1 MSNPGKI
8 TIVGCGPGAAD
19 YVTPAAH
26 RAVAEAQI
34 VVGSPRLLTLFPD
47 ASPAQILV
55 GADVAAALDQMAAV
69 HDGRSMAVLVS
80 GDAGLYSLAQHVLG
94 RFGRERCRVI
104 PGISSLQVAF
114 ARLGLDWANARVLSA
129 HGRLP
134 QIDAAELTAVD
145 KIAIL
150 AGTSAGLQWAAR
162 AAQSLHESH
171 AGFLCENL
179 TLADERVRP
188 LTPDELARCDA
199 ASLSIV
205 LLIRRSQISAPY
217 GKQ

>member
-1 MSNPGKI
+1 MSNPGNI

-19 YVTPAAH
+19 YVTPAAR

-34 VVGSPRLLTLFPD
+34 VVGSPRLLALFPD
-47 ASPAQILV
+47 ASPARILV
-55 GADVAAALDQMAAV
+55 GADIAAVLDQMAALR
-69 HDGRSMAVLVS
+69 DGRSLAVLVS
-80 GDAGLYSLAQHVLG
+80 GDAGLYSLAQPVLG

-114 ARLGLDWANARVLSA
+114 ARLGLDWADARVLSA
-129 HGRLP
+129 HGRMP

-150 AGTSAGLQWAAR
+150 TGTPAGLQWAAR
-162 AAQSLHESH
+162 AAQAIQESH

-179 TLADERVRP
+179 TLADERVQP
-188 LTPDELARCDA
+188 VTPEELARRDA

-205 LLIRRSQISAPY
+205 LLIRRSLIS
-217 GKQ
+217 